1 MEDCHISYNSIVC
14 MLELPMPAQGLD
26 RRMTIFTRGFH
37 VYGSHCNPHNN
48 SYAGLPLPPTSTHI
62 YIWNRWDTLK
72 LTVSC
77 PRTRCNAPTLK
88 TKTEL
93 LNVEYSA
100 QPFSHHDSYSDPYDW
115 SGVDRVN
122 WEGWNPYNIA

>member
-1 MEDCHISYNSIVC
+1 
-14 MLELPMPAQGLD
+14 MLE
-26 RRMTIFTRGFH
+26 
-37 VYGSHCNPHNN
+37 
-48 SYAGLPLPPTSTHI
+48 
-62 YIWNRWDTLK
+62 
-72 LTVSC
+72 
-77 PRTRCNAPTLK
+77 

>member
-1 MEDCHISYNSIVC
+1 
-14 MLELPMPAQGLD
+14 MLE
-26 RRMTIFTRGFH
+26 
-37 VYGSHCNPHNN
+37 
-48 SYAGLPLPPTSTHI
+48 
-62 YIWNRWDTLK
+62 
-72 LTVSC
+72 
-77 PRTRCNAPTLK
+77 

-100 QPFSHHDSYSDPYDW
+100 QPFSHHASSSDPYDW